1 MNALTWLVLLTSIT
15 SSSEVA
21 STTSITSS
29 GVASVAERSAAE
41 SGSCRLPVVPHKA
54 QQGLPKT
61 QVIYSTFQY
70 VCVCVANS
78 FTSNSLGYI
87 IALLVDHIITLEGSR
102 RN

>member
-61 QVIYSTFQY
+61 QVIYSNIY
-70 VCVCVANS
+70 VCVWQTA
-78 FTSNSLGYI
+78 FHQTIDISLHCWLI
-87 IALLVDHIITLEGSR
+87 ISSPWKEVVETKL
-102 RN
+102 

>member
-1 MNALTWLVLLTSIT
+1 M
-15 SSSEVA
+15 A

-70 VCVCVANS
+70 VCVCGKQIYIK
-78 FTSNSLGYI
+78 LGYI

>member
-1 MNALTWLVLLTSIT
+1 VNALTLLVLLTSIT

-21 STTSITSS
+21 STISITSS

-61 QVIYSTFQY
+61 QDLTMLTT
-70 VCVCVANS
+70 A
-78 FTSNSLGYI
+78 
-87 IALLVDHIITLEGSR
+87 
-102 RN
+102 